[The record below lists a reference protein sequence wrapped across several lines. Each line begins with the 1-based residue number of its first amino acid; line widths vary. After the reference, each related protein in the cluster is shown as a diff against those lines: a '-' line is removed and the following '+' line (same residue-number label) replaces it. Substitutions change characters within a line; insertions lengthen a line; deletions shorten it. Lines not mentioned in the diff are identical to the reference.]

1 MLHFQILE
9 QCGNFRDMSLQLFSN
24 NETFLKFRKFGNKVF
39 MSLPIPQRS
48 QIKRPP
54 MRPKRAMR
62 GRGATRRYQVDSDSD
77 DSDDDDYD
85 NSNSQQHN
93 VQCMKRS
100 MTMRKVHKR
109 KK

>member
-1 MLHFQILE
+1 
-9 QCGNFRDMSLQLFSN
+9 
-24 NETFLKFRKFGNKVF
+24 
-39 MSLPIPQRS
+39 
-48 QIKRPP
+48 
-54 MRPKRAMR
+54 MRV
-62 GRGATRRYQVDSDSD
+62 RGATRRYQVDS

-93 VQCMKRS
+93 VQNMKRS